1 VGSRPVPDDFHVY
14 GPIEGDLRLRKRY
27 SCGGV
32 RIAAWRQ
39 ETGIYCGGPR
49 SERKPKIRPAANLNT
64 KRGRKPSPLTWYD
77 DGPDDGPDDL
87 SDVFSQLGIGPR
99 GMVEW

>member
-1 VGSRPVPDDFHVY
+1 MSKRAVPVPDDFAVF

-27 SCGGV
+27 HCGGV
-32 RIAAWRQ
+32 RIAEWRK

-49 SERKPKIRPAANLNT
+49 SERKPKVKPAANCNAR
-64 KRGRKPSPLTWYD
+64 RGRKPSPLTWYD
-77 DGPDDGPDDL
+77 DEPDDL
-87 SDVFSQLGIGPR
+87 SDVYSQLGIGCR